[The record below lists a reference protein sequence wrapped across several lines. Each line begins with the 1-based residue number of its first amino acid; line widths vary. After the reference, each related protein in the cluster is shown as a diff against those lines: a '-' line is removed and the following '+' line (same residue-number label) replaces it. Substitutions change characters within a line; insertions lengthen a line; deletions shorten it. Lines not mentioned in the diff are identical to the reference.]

1 MRNRLL
7 LAFSI
12 LLTTALLAQSTPPV
26 AKPKLAVD
34 HSPNACVR
42 AGELPLMQV
51 ATTGKGE
58 LRGYFRKVNT
68 SDWCSVEGVN
78 DGPLGRVVFPRF
90 DAGDEFEYYFV
101 LLDGNRVA
109 AKSPRI
115 FRARVTGDCEAVWA
129 RHVMRMSVSCG
140 DDAIGASTAAALV
153 IGGDEV
159 DDPPIPGS
167 PDRPNS

>member
-12 LLTTALLAQSTPPV
+12 LLTTALLAQSTPPLGRT
-26 AKPKLAVD
+26 KLAVE
-34 HSPNACVR
+34 HTPNACVR
-42 AGELPLMQV
+42 ASELPLMQV
-51 ATTGKGE
+51 GVTGEGE
-58 LRGYFRKVNT
+58 LRGYFRRVNT

-78 DGPLGRVVFPRF
+78 DGPFSRVVFPRF

-101 LLDGNRVA
+101 LLDGSRVV

-115 FRARVTGDCEAVWA
+115 FRARVTGDCETAWA

-140 DDAIGASTAAALV
+140 DDAVGASTAAALV
-153 IGGDEV
+153 IGSDEV
-159 DDPPIPGS
+159 DEPPTPGS
-167 PDRPNS
+167 PDSPTS